1 MQQAVRDR
9 LLSSTALISLSFLT
23 FAASS
28 VRAQPAALTSPPN
41 DTAPAQEVVVTGSR
55 IRSPSLTSSSPLTV
69 VGKQEIT
76 NIGAVGVEQVL
87 NQLPSVVVGQNA
99 GVSGLSNGTA
109 TVNLRDLGSSRTLV
123 LVNGKRLMPG
133 DPSSPV
139 ADLNVIPS
147 ALVDRVEVVT
157 GGASAVYGSDA
168 VAGVVN
174 FILKKNFQGVHLEV
188 TENAAEHDNGN
199 AYDRSLLAA
208 SGFGQAPSGNQF
220 YQQGVNVS
228 GLLGLNA
235 PDEKGNITF
244 YGTYRHLNPI
254 LWSKYDYS
262 ACTISAAPGRSQ
274 DSTIYSGHACGGS
287 SNGLYGKFVPTQTSQ
302 AVGGTTT
309 QLHAN
314 PNGSQ
319 SFVNTPV
326 PSYNYGATNYFQRSE
341 TLYTAGF
348 NGHYDYNKAL
358 SVYSEFMFS
367 DDSTVGQI
375 APSGLFAGTGANGA
389 STYNINCNNPLLTAA
404 QQGQLCGTA
413 AGTSLQLPYQI
424 GYRFGSFPRDYGFN
438 HTEYKIDVGIRGDLG
453 AGWNYDAYLQY
464 GTSIL
469 SNLLVNDTSTTK
481 IQNALLVDPTTGKC
495 LSGGACVPL
504 NVFKLNGV
512 SQAAF
517 NYVAVPALETGNTIE
532 QVASASITGDL
543 GQYGAT
549 SPFAHDGVGVAF
561 GGEYRRES
569 LRFTPDNEYQTAD
582 LSGTSPAQPNQG
594 SFDVYE
600 AYGEVRAP
608 IVQDKFLVKDL
619 TFDGGYRFSHYSS
632 AGNTNAYKF
641 QLEYAPTSD
650 IRFRGGYNRAVRAPN
665 VTELFTPQTVGL
677 FGGTD
682 PCVGSK
688 PSASQAAC
696 VATGLPAALY
706 GKFSNDNA
714 CPAGQCG
721 TLTGG
726 NPSLKAEK
734 ADTYTGGFVLTPT
747 MPWARGFSLSVDY
760 FRIKITDVITV
771 VPPTVF
777 VSECASGDI
786 AVCSSTFKRDPST
799 YILYGQQ
806 GYVISTETNSGFL
819 STDGIDFAVNYNRRL
834 SDLGLPDL
842 GVVSFELNTTYTHSF
857 IDQPATGGLDYNCA
871 GLYGTT
877 CGYPLPKLKSKFRA
891 TYTPSFAPVSISAAW
906 RYVGP
911 VHLDG
916 NTDQT
921 LLTSHPYGVTD
932 TADNSIHPQNYF
944 DLTATWRIRKNLVL
958 TAGCNNVLD
967 RDPPI
972 VDAGPFA
979 GSGQAAGNGNTYPGV
994 YDYLGRT
1001 LFATLAADF

>member
-1 MQQAVRDR
+1 M
-9 LLSSTALISLSFLT
+9 
-23 FAASS
+23 
-28 VRAQPAALTSPPN
+28 
-41 DTAPAQEVVVTGSR
+41 
-55 IRSPSLTSSSPLTV
+55 
-69 VGKQEIT
+69 K
-76 NIGAVGVEQVL
+76 
-87 NQLPSVVVGQNA
+87 
-99 GVSGLSNGTA
+99 
-109 TVNLRDLGSSRTLV
+109 
-123 LVNGKRLMPG
+123 
-133 DPSSPV
+133 
-139 ADLNVIPS
+139 
-147 ALVDRVEVVT
+147 
-157 GGASAVYGSDA
+157 
-168 VAGVVN
+168 
-174 FILKKNFQGVHLEV
+174 V

-274 DSTIYSGHACGGS
+274 DSTIYSGARLRRVQQR
-287 SNGLYGKFVPTQTSQ
+287 LYGKFVPTQTSQ

-319 SFVNTPV
+319 SFVSTPV

-404 QQGQLCGTA
+404 QQGQLCGTGGRHLA
-413 AGTSLQLPYQI
+413 AVALPDRLPLWQL
-424 GYRFGSFPRDYGFN
+424 PRDYGFN

-600 AYGEVRAP
+600 A
-608 IVQDKFLVKDL
+608 
-619 TFDGGYRFSHYSS
+619 
-632 AGNTNAYKF
+632 
-641 QLEYAPTSD
+641 
-650 IRFRGGYNRAVRAPN
+650 
-665 VTELFTPQTVGL
+665 
-677 FGGTD
+677 
-682 PCVGSK
+682 
-688 PSASQAAC
+688 
-696 VATGLPAALY
+696 
-706 GKFSNDNA
+706 
-714 CPAGQCG
+714 
-721 TLTGG
+721 
-726 NPSLKAEK
+726 
-734 ADTYTGGFVLTPT
+734 
-747 MPWARGFSLSVDY
+747 
-760 FRIKITDVITV
+760 
-771 VPPTVF
+771 
-777 VSECASGDI
+777 
-786 AVCSSTFKRDPST
+786 
-799 YILYGQQ
+799 
-806 GYVISTETNSGFL
+806 
-819 STDGIDFAVNYNRRL
+819 
-834 SDLGLPDL
+834 
-842 GVVSFELNTTYTHSF
+842 
-857 IDQPATGGLDYNCA
+857 
-871 GLYGTT
+871 
-877 CGYPLPKLKSKFRA
+877 
-891 TYTPSFAPVSISAAW
+891 
-906 RYVGP
+906 
-911 VHLDG
+911 
-916 NTDQT
+916 
-921 LLTSHPYGVTD
+921 
-932 TADNSIHPQNYF
+932 
-944 DLTATWRIRKNLVL
+944 
-958 TAGCNNVLD
+958 
-967 RDPPI
+967 
-972 VDAGPFA
+972 
-979 GSGQAAGNGNTYPGV
+979 
-994 YDYLGRT
+994 
-1001 LFATLAADF
+1001 